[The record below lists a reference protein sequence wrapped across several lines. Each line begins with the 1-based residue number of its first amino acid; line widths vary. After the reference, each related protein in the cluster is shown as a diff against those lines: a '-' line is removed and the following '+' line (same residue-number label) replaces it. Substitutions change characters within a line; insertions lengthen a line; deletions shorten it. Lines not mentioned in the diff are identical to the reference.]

1 MDITNFVNDI
11 IDGKRENFGL
21 CIAFS
26 PDYENY
32 EFDITKYVGFF
43 TNHTN
48 TFFEPYL
55 ETIYDEGIRDD
66 RATFYL
72 NKTNRLYFYA
82 NINGEPHNL
91 DYLPT
96 CTIDDEEYPVKQ
108 ASKGVYYAEITLLS
122 SVVGGNVVLYDKWS
136 NLSLNGL
143 KMEDIEM
150 EFVTLNPNQYYSLGN
165 DIGNKQKTQPSF
177 SGINYGEKLGK
188 GEIRQLT
195 IDFRVPY
202 TTDKRVLVDSGE
214 WRLYTKDNKDEI
226 DVFKYQLIEKGYL
239 HNFVMINTNDLVP
252 GKYFIDLKIQNGR
265 NTNYFK
271 ECFIFEVVSN
281 ITEIYKNRLIYE
293 LNVINEMNFPN
304 YFLVVYDFI
313 RFAKKNGILVG
324 PGRGSAAGSLVAYSL
339 GITDID
345 PIKYNLLF
353 ERFLNP
359 ERKTMPDI
367 DTDFPDNRRDEVIN
381 YVIEKYGKR
390 RVSGIVTFGTMS
402 AKQVLRDVSR
412 VLNIPIYKVDGLC
425 KFIPGITKDKL
436 KDFYEKN
443 PAFKA
448 RIDSDTLLSDMYKIA
463 LKLEGFPRHT
473 SSHAAGII
481 MSQVDLDE
489 VIPLTTGDDMYLTSY
504 SMEYLED
511 LGLLKMDFL
520 GLKNLTIIDN
530 IIKDIKEQT
539 GEVIEFSNIS
549 LDDKD
554 TLNIFETANTSGIFQ
569 FESVGM
575 RNFLRR
581 LKPNTFEDI
590 FAAIALFRPGP
601 AINIDTYIKRK
612 HGEEKVEYLDESLKD
627 ILSNTYGIL
636 IYQEQIMQ
644 LASIYAGYTLG
655 EADILRRAMSK
666 KKLELLKNEE
676 EKFIAKS
683 VQKGHN
689 ATQAKQI
696 FDLVLNF
703 AGYGFNRSHS
713 VAYSLIAYKM
723 AYLKTHYKTIFF
735 ANLLTNV
742 IGSES
747 KTHEYIMEAK
757 ANKIDVIKPTISE
770 SEERYIVKDNKIIYP
785 ISNIKSVGAVVSK
798 TIKTAKE
805 EGKFLNI
812 YDCFSRLYIAGIGKK
827 TFEVLIYADVFK
839 EFGFNRA
846 TLIYNLDSLFNYAE
860 LTKDIDPSLVMKP
873 EIEEQAEYQ
882 NVFLLEKEKE
892 VFGFYLS
899 YHPTTMYKKD
909 NPYCIT
915 LNNISQYFSKKV
927 DTLILV
933 DKIKVIDTKKG
944 DKMAFITGSD
954 ETGTMDY
961 TLFPKTYKEYSNIQ
975 KGDLLKVR
983 GNVERRLD
991 QYQIIIEKIKNL
1003 QEEAKN
1009 EE

>member
-1 MDITNFVNDI
+1 MYIPLYN
-11 IDGKRENFGL
+11 K
-21 CIAFS
+21 S
-26 PDYENY
+26 NY
-32 EFDITKYVGFF
+32 
-43 TNHTN
+43 
-48 TFFEPYL
+48 
-55 ETIYDEGIRDD
+55 
-66 RATFYL
+66 
-72 NKTNRLYFYA
+72 
-82 NINGEPHNL
+82 
-91 DYLPT
+91 
-96 CTIDDEEYPVKQ
+96 
-108 ASKGVYYAEITLLS
+108 TLLS
-122 SVVGGNVVLYDKWS
+122 SLIKIDDLINYAEKNNISSLALTDTTMYGTMEFITKCRNKNIKPIIGLDVILENYNLVLYAKDYQGYRSLIKLSTIQNERQVTADDLKKYNENIIAILPFQYKEQFNTLKDIYTDIYLGYATKKEELEALLITKNIVFFRENLYLTKNDTNILPYLYRIRDGKTVSDDIHYEVENHELDITNLLDLTDNKGLINTLKISESCNLEFPKSKLLLPIYECEDPKKYLFELCKKGLSKRLNGNV
-136 NLSLNGL
+136 
-143 KMEDIEM
+143 
-150 EFVTLNPNQYYSLGN
+150 
-165 DIGNKQKTQPSF
+165 
-177 SGINYGEKLGK
+177 
-188 GEIRQLT
+188 
-195 IDFRVPY
+195 
-202 TTDKRVLVDSGE
+202 
-214 WRLYTKDNKDEI
+214 
-226 DVFKYQLIEKGYL
+226 
-239 HNFVMINTNDLVP
+239 
-252 GKYFIDLKIQNGR
+252 
-265 NTNYFK
+265 
-271 ECFIFEVVSN
+271 
-281 ITEIYKNRLIYE
+281 TEIYKNRLIYE

-402 AKQVLRDVSR
+402 AKQVLRDVGR
-412 VLNIPIYKVDGLC
+412 VLNIPIYKVDSLC

-539 GEVIEFSNIS
+539 GEVIEFTQIP
-549 LDDKD
+549 LDDKE

-601 AINIDTYIKRK
+601 AVNIDTYIKRK

-644 LASIYAGYTLG
+644 LASIYAGYSLG

-676 EKFIAKS
+676 EKFITKS
-683 VQKGHN
+683 VQKGHD

-757 ANKIDVIKPTISE
+757 ANKIDVVKPTINE

-785 ISNIKSVGAVVSK
+785 ISNIKSVGAVVSR

-827 TFEVLIYADVFK
+827 TLEVLIYADVFK
-839 EFGFNRA
+839 EFGYNRA

-873 EIEEQAEYQ
+873 EIEEQVEYQ
-882 NVFLLEKEKE
+882 NIFLLEKEKE

-899 YHPTTMYKKD
+899 SHPTTMYKKD

-933 DKIKVIDTKKG
+933 YKIKVIDTKKG